1 MTEKHWRMTDA
12 DKVAWRR
19 EYWTNYGKCCQ
30 LCRRRNIPFRDIV
43 SDHDHETGM
52 TRAAVCRR
60 CNAFLGH
67 METGRKNDTDMFATM
82 RGRGVPAKDIQP
94 TLRRMRTYIEY
105 WRLRREAFRMY
116 RADPADFAGVAR
128 ANAVAA
134 LRYKRW
140 LRKKHGLQAYRVT
153 CWIDDKPHTHTVA
166 RRYRQMLTEGW
177 PEYL

>member
-30 LCRRRNIPFRDIV
+30 LCRRRNIPFKDIV

-60 CNAFLGH
+60 CNGFLGH
-67 METGRKNDTDMFATM
+67 METCGESNTEMFATM
-82 RGRGVPAKDIQP
+82 RARGVPAKDIQP
-94 TLRRMRTYIEY
+94 TLRRMRAYIEF
-105 WRLRREAFRMY
+105 WRLRREAFRQFQ
-116 RADPADFAGVAR
+116 ADTSDFAGVAR

-140 LRKKHGLQAYRVT
+140 LRKKHGLQAYRVA
-153 CWIDDKPHTHTVA
+153 CWMDDKPHTHTIA
-166 RRYRQMLTEGW
+166 RRYRQLLAEGW

>member
-1 MTEKHWRMTDA
+1 
-12 DKVAWRR
+12 
-19 EYWTNYGKCCQ
+19 
-30 LCRRRNIPFRDIV
+30 
-43 SDHDHETGM
+43 
-52 TRAAVCRR
+52 
-60 CNAFLGH
+60 